1 MEGERGRIG
10 ESIQTK
16 MPKSLSARA
25 KTATKRKMRKI
36 KVSPRGK
43 KKNSATRA
51 KIPHALKIKRDS
63 RYLLI

>member
-1 MEGERGRIG
+1 MEGERGRVG

-36 KVSPRGK
+36 KRMKEAKRGAKQLK
-43 KKNSATRA
+43 KRGGG
-51 KIPHALKIKRDS
+51 
-63 RYLLI
+63 